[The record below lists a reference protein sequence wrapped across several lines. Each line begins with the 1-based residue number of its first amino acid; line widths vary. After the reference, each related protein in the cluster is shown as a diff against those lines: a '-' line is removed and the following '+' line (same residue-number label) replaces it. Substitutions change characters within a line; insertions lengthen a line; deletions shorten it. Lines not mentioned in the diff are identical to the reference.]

1 MRKEKILIVDD
12 SEMNRAI
19 LADMLDDQY
28 EILEAADGLQAL
40 AALQKQGTGI
50 SLVLLDIVMPRMDG
64 FGVLEVM
71 NQNRWIDEIP
81 VIMVSAESGSTQ
93 VQRAYEL
100 GVTDF
105 IMRPFDIFIVR
116 HRVVNTLLLYAKQK
130 RLVGMV
136 EQQIYEKEQ
145 RSSLM
150 IDILSHIVEFRN
162 GESGLHI
169 LHVRVLTEFLL
180 QKLQKLTDRYPL
192 TDVEISEISTASALH
207 DIGKIAIDEKILNK
221 PGKLTNEE
229 FAVMKTHS
237 AIGAQMLENI
247 PVRDDGNQLVQIAF
261 QICRWHHERWDG
273 RGYPDGLK
281 GDEIPISA
289 QIVALADVYDALT
302 SERVYKPPF
311 THDKAV
317 EMIVNGECGAF
328 NPLLLE
334 CLSTYAGELREAL
347 VKSVADQ
354 GGRRDPV
361 GVTDV
366 IKRTKSIGMSER
378 TLQLLDYERMKY
390 NFFAA
395 MTEEIQFEYTVSPSM
410 LTISAWGARKLG
422 LDEIIVNPQSS
433 AELQRV
439 LGDGLWAELADR
451 LHSTTPEEPV
461 YSCERQINCGG
472 ELRWHQLIA
481 RSVWSQDEPPQ
492 FQGALGK
499 AIDIQDRRV
508 EKEALEQKAS
518 RDQLTGLLNRAS
530 AREQIEQRMRDNP
543 DSHFALAE
551 IDIDDFKKINDQL
564 GHMFGDRVL
573 QELSKHMK
581 GSVRSSDIC
590 CRAGGEEFFL
600 FLQYNT
606 DIERTIDRIYKG
618 LCFNYDGREVTVSM
632 GVALGETVGL
642 NYEALY
648 RAADAA
654 LYKAKRTGKHRY
666 LFYDD
671 SLQDILRNVS
681 RPVTPIDQAS
691 DNHQ

>member
-1 MRKEKILIVDD
+1 MSKEKILIVDD

-19 LADMLDDQY
+19 LADMLGDQY
-28 EILEAADGLQAL
+28 EILEAEDGLEAV
-40 AALQKQGTGI
+40 ATLQKQGAGI

-64 FGVLEVM
+64 FGVLDVM

-93 VQRAYEL
+93 VQRAYEM

-105 IMRPFDIFIVR
+105 IMRPFDVFIVR

-130 RLVGMV
+130 RLIGMV

-169 LHVRVLTEFLL
+169 LHVRTLTEFFLR
-180 QKLQKLTDRYPL
+180 KLRQRTDRYSL
-192 TDVEISEISTASALH
+192 GDAEISEITTASALH

-221 PGKLTNEE
+221 PGKLTSEE
-229 FAVMKTHS
+229 FTVMKSHS
-237 AIGAQMLENI
+237 LIGAQMLENI
-247 PVRDDGNQLVQIAF
+247 PCPGDGKQMMEVAY

-273 RGYPDGLK
+273 RGYPDGLV
-281 GDEIPISA
+281 GDEIPIAA
-289 QIVALADVYDALT
+289 QIVALADAYDALT

-311 THDKAV
+311 THEKAV
-317 EMIVNGECGAF
+317 EMIVGGECGAF

-334 CLSTYAGELREAL
+334 CLSMYAAELRDALIKSAAGQETQRDSFVAAEAM
-347 VKSVADQ
+347 
-354 GGRRDPV
+354 
-361 GVTDV
+361 
-366 IKRTKSIGMSER
+366 KRAKSIGMSER

-390 NFFAA
+390 NFFAV
-395 MTEEIQFEYTVSPSM
+395 MTEEIQFEFTTTPPM
-410 LTISAWGARKLG
+410 LTISAWGAKKLG
-422 LDEIIVNPQSS
+422 VDEIILDPASNKTLQSILS
-433 AELQRV
+433 E
-439 LGDGLWAELADR
+439 GTWAELSKR
-451 LHSTTPEEPV
+451 LHQTTPESPE
-461 YSCERQINCGG
+461 YSCERQVRCGG
-472 ELRWHQLIA
+472 ELRWHRIIVRA
-481 RSVWSQDEPPQ
+481 VWSQDDPPEYR
-492 FQGALGK
+492 GALGK
-499 AIDIQDRRV
+499 AIDIEGDRA
-508 EKEALEQKAS
+508 EKEKLEQKAS
-518 RDQLTGLLNRAS
+518 RDPLTGLLNRAS
-530 AREQIEQRMRDNP
+530 AREQIEQRMQDNP

-551 IDIDDFKKINDQL
+551 IDIDDFKKVNDEL

-581 GSVRSSDIC
+581 SSVRSSDIC

-606 DIERTIDRIYKG
+606 DIERTIDRIHKS
-618 LCFNYDGREVTVSM
+618 LCFTYEGRQVTVSM

-642 NYEALY
+642 SYEALY

-654 LYKAKRTGKHRY
+654 LYKVKRTGKRRY

-671 SLQDILRNVS
+671 SLRDILREDSVL
-681 RPVTPIDQAS
+681 
-691 DNHQ
+691 